1 MHNRPG
7 SNQIPRQDINITAF
21 KKKYASR
28 HIFGQKNEAVC
39 GGRRHR
45 KARFVGRF
53 SALDRALH
61 VEAFQG
67 QTVPGIVEGGALQEV
82 VQRSCATSC
91 FWFGGMVCT
100 WFALTLC
107 EARDSCCCPRKSIA
121 CDREIITCVVGQFCY
136 SRLQEKKSGGRMTI
150 NHNVLRK
157 PRKLLVCTGRTAVV
171 TTRDMQGCSVPV
183 VSMMMK

>member
-7 SNQIPRQDINITAF
+7 SNQVPRQDINITAF
-21 KKKYASR
+21 KKKCASR
-28 HIFGQKNEAVC
+28 HIFGQKHEAVC

-53 SALDRALH
+53 LAFDRALH

-91 FWFGGMVCT
+91 FWFGGMVST
-100 WFALTLC
+100 WYALTSC
-107 EARDSCCCPRKSIA
+107 EARDSCCARGSRGTPIA
-121 CDREIITCVVGQFCY
+121 CDRESRCVRCRPILLFSSVGKE
-136 SRLQEKKSGGRMTI
+136 SRRTDDHQPQRRAKALKILM
-150 NHNVLRK
+150 
-157 PRKLLVCTGRTAVV
+157 CTGRTAVV
-171 TTRDMQGCSVPV
+171 TTRDMLGCSVL
-183 VSMMMK
+183 

>member
-1 MHNRPG
+1 MQRQAAQQSTVCRKMFSTRLRTACRSLSGPDCLWNR
-7 SNQIPRQDINITAF
+7 
-21 KKKYASR
+21 
-28 HIFGQKNEAVC
+28 
-39 GGRRHR
+39 GRWG
-45 KARFVGRF
+45 ARFIDV
-53 SALDRALH
+53 
-61 VEAFQG
+61 
-67 QTVPGIVEGGALQEV
+67 LQEVVQRSCATKLCNEV